1 MKMFGDL
8 LWDLIRDVGG
18 AVFPSFFLGMFGFK
32 RLVLRFRGKY
42 DSNSVESQSSSEDD
56 GT

>member
-1 MKMFGDL
+1 MFGDL

-42 DSNSVESQSSSEDD
+42 DSNSVASQSSSEDD